1 MRILPQRFNK
11 PQFIF
16 HPQAGVRR
24 VLEPL
29 LRRLESRGEIREVPL
44 RWGMTI
50 SIRQGDDI
58 GRSITTAGVFDL
70 CVSEVLL
77 RLVSPGDLAVDVG
90 ANLGYMTSLMAC
102 RAGPRGRVVAFE
114 PHPDVYPL
122 LERNAESWRKIRENA
137 PIDIRAVALSS
148 RPGTGQ
154 LLASDDFETNMGVA
168 FLGEPGAKG
177 LLVGLDTLDRSF
189 AGGNIGVLKI
199 DVEGHELEVLR
210 GAQGLLRSQRIR
222 DIVFEDYGDYPTP
235 VTDHLER
242 YGYSVLSL
250 DNNLVRLLVRPATDH
265 APRRGWEG
273 PGYVATRDAPR
284 ALARLQRRGWG
295 VLGLGG
301 IESWLA
307 REASVATAFDFQ
319 PPRA

>member
-16 HPQAGVRR
+16 RPRAGVRR

-29 LRRLESRGEIREVPL
+29 LRRREPRGGIREVPL
-44 RWGMTI
+44 PWGMTI

-58 GRSITTAGVFDL
+58 GRSITSSGVFDL
-70 CVSEVLL
+70 CVSEALF

-90 ANLGYMTSLMAC
+90 ANLGYMTSLMVR
-102 RAGPRGRVVAFE
+102 RAGPGGRVVAFE
-114 PHPDVYPL
+114 PHPDIYPL
-122 LERNAESWRKIRENA
+122 LERNAESWRETWENA

-148 RPGTGQ
+148 RPGTGH
-154 LLASDDFETNMGVA
+154 LLASDEFKTNMGVA
-168 FLGEPGAKG
+168 FLGESGTEG
-177 LLVGLDTLDRSF
+177 LPVALDTLDRSF
-189 AGGNIGVLKI
+189 AQGDIGVLKI

-210 GAQGLLRSQRIR
+210 GAQSLLRTQRIR
-222 DIVFEDYGDYPTP
+222 DVVFEDYGDYPTP
-235 VTDHLER
+235 VTDRLER
-242 YGYSVLSL
+242 HGYSVFSL
-250 DNNLVRLLVRPATDH
+250 DNNLSRLLVRPAAEH

-273 PGYVATRDAPR
+273 PSYVATRDAAR
-284 ALARLQRRGWG
+284 ALGRLRRRGWG

-307 REASVATAFDFQ
+307 
-319 PPRA
+319 

>member
-1 MRILPQRFNK
+1 MRVLPQRFNK

-16 HPQAGVRR
+16 HPGAGVRR

-29 LRRLESRGEIREVPL
+29 LRRREPRGAIREVPL

-58 GRSITTAGVFDL
+58 GRSITHSGIFDL
-70 CVSEVLL
+70 CVSEVLF

-90 ANLGYMTSLMAC
+90 ANLGYMTSLMAP

-122 LERNAESWRKIRENA
+122 LERNAESWWEIRENA

-154 LLASDDFETNMGVA
+154 LLASDEFNTNMGVA
-168 FLGEPGAKG
+168 FLGEPGTEG
-177 LLVGLDTLDRSF
+177 LPVALDTLDRSF
-189 AGGNIGVLKI
+189 AGAHIGVLKI

-210 GAQGLLRSQRIR
+210 GAHSLLRAQRIR
-222 DIVFEDYGDYPTP
+222 DVVFEDHGDYPTP
-235 VTDHLER
+235 VTAHLER
-242 YGYSVLSL
+242 YGYSVFSL
-250 DNNLVRLLVRPATDH
+250 DNNLVRLLVRPAAEH

-273 PGYVATRDAPR
+273 PSYVATRDAPR
-284 ALARLQRRGWG
+284 ALGRLRRRGWG

-307 REASVATAFDFQ
+307 RA
-319 PPRA
+319 